1 MKEIVFIEQKH
12 MFAKKSA
19 IAEINVDMTE
29 ITWQNNDIAIFQ
41 KNGLEVKIWRSVIKN
56 YGNYLSIEI

>member
-1 MKEIVFIEQKH
+1 

-29 ITWQNNDIAIFQ
+29 ITWQNNGIAIFQ
-41 KNGLEVKIWRSVIKN
+41 KKWFRG
-56 YGNYLSIEI
+56 

>member
-1 MKEIVFIEQKH
+1 
-12 MFAKKSA
+12 MFVKKYA

>member
-29 ITWQNNDIAIFQ
+29 IKWQNNDIAIFQ
-41 KNGLEVKIWRSVIKN
+41 KKWFRG
-56 YGNYLSIEI
+56 

>member
-1 MKEIVFIEQKH
+1 MNIFLYWRKQAIIIPFEMKEIVFIEQKH

-29 ITWQNNDIAIFQ
+29 IKW
-41 KNGLEVKIWRSVIKN
+41 
-56 YGNYLSIEI
+56 

>member
-1 MKEIVFIEQKH
+1 MKEIAGQKH
-12 MFAKKSA
+12 MFVEKPA